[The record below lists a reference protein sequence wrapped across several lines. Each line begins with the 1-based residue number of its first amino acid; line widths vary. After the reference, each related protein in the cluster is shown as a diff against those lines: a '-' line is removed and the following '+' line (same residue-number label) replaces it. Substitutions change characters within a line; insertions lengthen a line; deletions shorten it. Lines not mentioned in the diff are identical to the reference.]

1 MIDARPL
8 PRARTNRPVTIARV
22 DGLLLRLTPIFHLT
36 RITMG
41 FAAVG
46 NVWFVILWTRVVPQ
60 ERAMTPGAR
69 VHAADGPLWVV
80 LLGGAAYAVG
90 LFSFATALNDTLDV
104 RRDRALNPHRPLPSG
119 RLSVETAATLV
130 AVTLLTAVLGSVLLG
145 LGGVLMGLLTAAT
158 ILFYNGVARFV
169 PSVGL
174 VALGLIYGA
183 HMMTPNPYLSFVW
196 PVLLVMAH
204 SLLVGAATHM
214 LARKRPALTPRI
226 LVAAGAGWVF
236 WSGVLLYVGYL
247 RTDAWWPSW
256 VPLHAAV
263 APALLALGFV
273 AYAWHKARVTK
284 DRARAAEK
292 IRRYGSLWVVLYAVA
307 WMLGTG
313 HLRSAAILGA
323 LALAGLLGMT
333 LMREVYG
340 LVEQPVGFRR

>member
-1 MIDARPL
+1 M
-8 PRARTNRPVTIARV
+8 

-46 NVWFVILWTRVVPQ
+46 NVWFIILWTRVVAE
-60 ERAMTPGAR
+60 ERAMAPRAH
-69 VHAADGPLWVV
+69 VHAAHWPLWAV

-119 RLSVETAATLV
+119 RLSVEAASTLV
-130 AVTLLTAVLGSVLLG
+130 AITLLVAALGAVVLG
-145 LGGVLMGLLTAAT
+145 LGAVLMALLTAAT
-158 ILFYNGVARFV
+158 VLFYNAVARFV

-174 VALGLIYGA
+174 VSLGLIYGA

-214 LARKRPALTPRI
+214 LARKRPALTWRI
-226 LVAAGAGWVF
+226 LLAAGAGWAF
-236 WSGVLLYVGYL
+236 WSGVLLYVGII
-247 RTDAWWPSW
+247 RTGAWWPSW
-256 VPLHAAV
+256 VPLHAAI

-273 AYAWHKARVTK
+273 AYAWHKARVTR

-292 IRRYGSLWVVLYAVA
+292 IRRYGSLWVVLYAIA

-313 HLRSAAILGA
+313 HLRSAAILSA
-323 LALAGLLGMT
+323 LAVAGLFGMT

-340 LVEQPVGFRR
+340 LIEQPVGFRR